1 MAEQRQI
8 ISTPEQLVSWRLAHG
23 LSQEKAAPI
32 FRRCRRMMQYLEA
45 GKHLGIIGGKKKLP
59 PDIDDL
65 AMLYDLVH
73 KNKRKKN
80 AIGTK
85 KRA

>member
-1 MAEQRQI
+1 MKEERSE
-8 ISTPEQLVSWRLAHG
+8 ISTPEMLAAWRAEHG
-23 LSQEKAAPI
+23 LTQIKAALI
-32 FRRCRRMMQYLEA
+32 FRRSRRMYQYLEA
-45 GKHLGIIGGKKKLP
+45 GKHLGTIGGKKKLP